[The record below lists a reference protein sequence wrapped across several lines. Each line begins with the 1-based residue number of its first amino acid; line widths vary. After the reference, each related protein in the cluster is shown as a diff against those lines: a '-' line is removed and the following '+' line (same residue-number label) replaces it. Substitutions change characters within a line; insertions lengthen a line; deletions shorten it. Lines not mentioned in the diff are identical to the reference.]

1 MLNTTNDRTIKMK
14 AIVCEEFGPIDSLN
28 YKEIDLPEP
37 GKGEVRV
44 KVKATGVNF
53 PDGLLVQGLYQVKPE
68 RPFIPGMEFCGE
80 VEALGEGVKHLKMGQ
95 RLICTSQSYGGFAE
109 QAIVNSRMVM
119 PIPDSVSDIMSDVD
133 AANLMCAHGTAHH
146 ALKQRAQLK
155 KGETLVVLGAAGG
168 TGLAAVQIGKA
179 LGAKVIAVC
188 SSEEKL
194 AIAKENGADE
204 LINYSTGDLKEAI
217 KAATGGKG
225 ANVVYDPVG
234 GDAFDSCSRAMARNG
249 RLLVVGF
256 ASGRIPSLP
265 VNLTLVKEYSVIG
278 VFWGSFVMH
287 EPMIFLQNMQELF
300 AWYKDKQVSLVI
312 DEVFPL
318 SKTHD
323 ALAKVLN
330 RKVKGKV
337 VVVPD
342 SLI

>member
-1 MLNTTNDRTIKMK
+1 MK
-14 AIVCEEFGPIDSLN
+14 AIVCEEFGPVESLV
-28 YKEIDLPEP
+28 YKEIDMPEP

-44 KVKATGVNF
+44 KVKASGVNF
-53 PDGLLVQGLYQVKPE
+53 PDGLLVQGLYQVKPD

-80 VEALGEGVKHLKMGQ
+80 VDALGEGVKHLKLGQ

-109 QAIVNSRMVM
+109 YAVVNARMVM
-119 PIPDSVSDIMSDVD
+119 PIPDTLSEQMSDVD

-179 LGAKVIAVC
+179 MGARVIAVC
-188 SSEEKL
+188 SSDEKL
-194 AIAKENGADE
+194 AIAQANGADE
-204 LINYSTGDLKEAI
+204 LINYSKEDLKDSI
-217 KAATGGKG
+217 KGLTKGKG
-225 ANVVYDPVG
+225 ADVVYDPVG
-234 GDAFDSCSRAMARNG
+234 GDAFDACTRSMARNG

-256 ASGRIPSLP
+256 ASGRIPTLP
-265 VNLTLVKEYSVIG
+265 ANLTLVKEYSVVG

-287 EPMIFLQNMQELF
+287 EPMVFLQNMQELF

-318 SKTHD
+318 SLTQD
-323 ALAKVLN
+323 ALNKVLN
-330 RKVKGKV
+330 RGVKGKV

-342 SLI
+342 SLMSS